1 MKIEKEK
8 IKELFEQK
16 GYYISDYLLSKTCLG
31 LYYISEGQSVGQEVF
46 SMCLDGPSG
55 AGKTFFVETYC
66 KAASDILK
74 KSVKFINFQLDAET
88 GKSDL
93 YEDIDVVATF
103 EADTSKIRIP
113 GKIIEAF
120 QAVNDGNYV
129 VLKMDEY
136 DKARDVTDTFFNN
149 CLQEG
154 LINTIQHGNIE
165 IKPENRGK
173 LQVFLCKNDIRA
185 ELSEP
190 MMRRNRIVRLDYMPP
205 ERLFLVLSKFASKNG
220 CSNGLLNLVT
230 LIYEQLYIDRDMY
243 QKLPSC
249 SECEQAI
256 MDAQILMK
264 IGNFTQNDIYTNIV
278 EDMLK
283 MSDDIKTFESRTS
296 ASKSENGKK
305 LASLIN
311 DMKSEESTKDSQSIN
326 SLIAENVFSDQIK
339 ELKEKTDQMQK
350 LIDEYKIKFAEL
362 EQQKLSQIEETKRK
376 IELENG
382 KLVSS
387 TDIPNIIRNFEDDSI
402 FIKRGFNIFDISS
415 NEWTDIGTVQIPRLS
430 HHVYITKLME
440 FASELEIKIYENG
453 ILISE
458 DGDQK
463 LIVINDLDEKGVSR
477 FRFMSNYPVVPATY
491 LQDILSFIK
500 FGLKTL
506 EYQKKVCNEIVD
518 QAVKTKEQLVQEY
531 GLNESD
537 FLTYSVDALTYSDTP
552 LDFKQEKEHVYCL
565 NALGTIDT
573 LEEFE
578 KLSSIASCTDSS
590 MAFKASKDIM
600 NGKGKVLNYE
610 Q

>member
-74 KSVKFINFQLDAET
+74 KPVKFINFQLDAET

-103 EADTSKIRIP
+103 EGDTSKIRIP

-120 QAVNDGNYV
+120 QAVNNGNYV

-230 LIYEQLYIDRDMY
+230 LIYEQLYADRDMY

-264 IGNFTQNDIYTNIV
+264 IGNFTQNDIYTNII

-283 MSDDIKTFESRTS
+283 MSDDIKTFESKTN
-296 ASKSENGKK
+296 ASQTENGKK
-305 LASLIN
+305 LAKLIK
-311 DMKSEESTKDSQSIN
+311 DMKNEDSTQASKSIN

-339 ELKEKTDQMQK
+339 ELKEKTDQMQQ
-350 LIDEYKIKFAEL
+350 LIDEYKIKFVEL
-362 EQQKLSQIEETKRK
+362 EQLKISQIEEEKRK
-376 IELENG
+376 IQLENG
-382 KLVSS
+382 QLVS
-387 TDIPNIIRNFEDDSI
+387 TIDIPNIIRNFEDDSV
-402 FIKRGFNIFDISS
+402 FIKRGYNIFDISKS
-415 NEWTDIGTVQIPRLS
+415 EWTDIGFVQIPRLS
-430 HHVYITKLME
+430 HQVYISKLIE
-440 FASELEIKIYENG
+440 FANEFRIKIYENG
-453 ILISE
+453 VLIQDSGE
-458 DGDQK
+458 QK
-463 LIVINDLDEKGVSR
+463 LIVISDLDDQGIPR
-477 FRFMSNYPVVPATY
+477 FRFMSNYPVIPATY
-491 LQDILSFIK
+491 LEDIINFIK
-500 FGLKTL
+500 FGLKAL
-506 EYQKKVCNEIVD
+506 EYQKKVCGQVVD
-518 QAVKTKEQLVQEY
+518 QATKTKEQLIEEY
-531 GLNESD
+531 GLKEDDS
-537 FLTYSVDALTYSDTP
+537 LCYSIDSLAYSDTE
-552 LDFKQEKEHVYCL
+552 LDFKQEREHVYCL
-565 NALGTIDT
+565 NVLGMINT
-573 LEEFE
+573 LDELER
-578 KLSSIASCTDSS
+578 LSSIASCADSN
-590 MAFKASKDIM
+590 MALQVSKEIM
-600 NGKGKVLNYE
+600 NGKGKVLDYE

>member
-66 KAASDILK
+66 KAASDILGK
-74 KSVKFINFQLDAET
+74 KVKFINFQLDAET

-103 EADTSKIRIP
+103 EGDTSKIRIP

-129 VLKMDEY
+129 ILKMDEY

-154 LINTIQHGNIE
+154 LINTVQHGNIE
-165 IKPENRGK
+165 IKPENRGM

-205 ERLFLVLSKFASKNG
+205 ERLFLVLNKFVEQQK

-230 LIYEQLYIDRDMY
+230 LIYEQLYNDRDMY

-256 MDAQILMK
+256 MDAHILMK
-264 IGNFTQNDIYTNIV
+264 IGNFTQNDIYTNII

-283 MSDDIKTFESRTS
+283 MSDDIKTFESRTN
-296 ASKSENGKK
+296 ASSSENSKK
-305 LASLIN
+305 LANLIK
-311 DMKSEESTKDSQSIN
+311 DMKNEESNQTPPSIN
-326 SLIAENVFSDQIK
+326 NLIAKNIFDDQIK
-339 ELKEKTDQMQK
+339 ELQLKTDQMQK

-362 EQQKLSQIEETKRK
+362 EQQKISEMEEEKKK
-376 IELENG
+376 IQLENG
-382 KLVSS
+382 NLVPSL
-387 TDIPNIIRNFEDDSI
+387 DIPNIIKNFEDDSV
-402 FIKRGFNIFDISS
+402 FVKRGYNIFDISK
-415 NEWTDIGTVQIPRLS
+415 NEWTDVGFVQIPRLS
-430 HHVYITKLME
+430 HHIYITKLME
-440 FASELEIKIYENG
+440 FASELGIKIYENG
-453 ILISE
+453 KKFPWIFSIDGKVIRSITGDFISNGNDE
-458 DGDQK
+458 DEIEEESDYPVMRNP
-463 LIVINDLDEKGVSR
+463 ITIDIEKGVSKGKIIINNESFPVHPGVMLGR
-477 FRFMSNYPVVPATY
+477 VHYGFIVRMKSSDDVKIFSYPTKNRIDAVGSDMVGESVKVY
-491 LQDILSFIK
+491 E
-500 FGLKTL
+500 FG
-506 EYQKKVCNEIVD
+506 KKIPYIVD
-518 QAVKTKEQLVQEY
+518 ESFHSTNLENSVPIDDKVKK
-531 GLNESD
+531 
-537 FLTYSVDALTYSDTP
+537 
-552 LDFKQEKEHVYCL
+552 
-565 NALGTIDT
+565 I
-573 LEEFE
+573 
-578 KLSSIASCTDSS
+578 
-590 MAFKASKDIM
+590 
-600 NGKGKVLNYE
+600 
-610 Q
+610 

>member
-66 KAASDILK
+66 KAASDILGK
-74 KSVKFINFQLDAET
+74 KVKFINFQLDAET
-88 GKSDL
+88 GKGDL

-103 EADTSKIRIP
+103 EGDTSKIRIP

-129 VLKMDEY
+129 ILKMDEY

-154 LINTIQHGNIE
+154 LINTVQHGNIE
-165 IKPENRGK
+165 IKPENRGM

-205 ERLFLVLSKFASKNG
+205 ERLFLVLNKFVEQQK

-230 LIYEQLYIDRDMY
+230 LIYEQLYNDRDMY

-256 MDAQILMK
+256 MDAHILMK
-264 IGNFTQNDIYTNIV
+264 IGNFTQNDIYTNII

-283 MSDDIKTFESRTS
+283 MSDDIKTFESRTN
-296 ASKSENGKK
+296 ASSSENSKK
-305 LASLIN
+305 LANLIK
-311 DMKSEESTKDSQSIN
+311 DMKNEESNQTPPSIN
-326 SLIAENVFSDQIK
+326 NLIAKNIFDDQIK
-339 ELKEKTDQMQK
+339 ELQLKTDQMQK

-362 EQQKLSQIEETKRK
+362 EQQKISEMEEEKKK
-376 IELENG
+376 IQLESGN
-382 KLVSS
+382 LVPSL
-387 TDIPNIIRNFEDDSI
+387 DIPNIIKNFEDDSV
-402 FIKRGFNIFDISS
+402 FVKRGYNIFDISKT
-415 NEWTDIGTVQIPRLS
+415 EWTDVGFVQIPRLS
-430 HHVYITKLME
+430 HHIYITKLME
-440 FASELEIKIYENG
+440 FASELGIKIYENG
-453 ILISE
+453 ILIQDTGE
-458 DGDQK
+458 QK
-463 LIVINDLDEKGVSR
+463 LIVINDLDEQGVPR
-477 FRFMSNYPVVPATY
+477 FRFMSNYPVIPATY
-491 LQDILSFIK
+491 LQDMINFIK
-500 FGLKTL
+500 FGLKAL
-506 EYQKKVCNEIVD
+506 EYQKKICEQVVD
-518 QAVKTKEQLVQEY
+518 QAVKTKDQLTQEY
-531 GLNESD
+531 GLNENDS
-537 FLTYSVDALTYSDTP
+537 LTYSIDALAYSDTI
-552 LDFKQEKEHVYCL
+552 LDFKQERENVYCL
-565 NALGTIDT
+565 NVLGMINT
-573 LEEFE
+573 LSELER
-578 KLSSIASCTDSS
+578 LSSTCSCVDSN
-590 MAFKASKDIM
+590 MVLQVSKDIM